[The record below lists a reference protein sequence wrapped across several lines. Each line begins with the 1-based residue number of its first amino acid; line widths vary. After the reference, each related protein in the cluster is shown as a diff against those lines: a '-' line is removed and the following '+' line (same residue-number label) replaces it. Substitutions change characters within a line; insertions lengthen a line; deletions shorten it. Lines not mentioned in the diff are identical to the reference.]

1 MDTATKHA
9 QKTAL
14 KIKEEISGKSGKNDK
29 NNSYKCNKSR
39 K

>member
-14 KIKEEISGKSGKNDK
+14 KIKEQERKSEKNDK

>member
-14 KIKEEISGKSGKNDK
+14 KIKEQERKSGKNDK